1 MSEQTTFDLT
11 ENIKLDKEIIYDYP
25 LTTIFTNEIKNDGG
39 IFQVPVTY
47 SIDNNF
53 YYTTDGTTSEF
64 NFTKM
69 HIGKAYHTNIENV
82 SKDNPNMIGE
92 LVLQH
97 SSNCYVCFFI
107 EKSATAQ
114 RNILEAVL
122 SKDSANYEIEL
133 NNIIPKQDSC
143 IQLKDGRN
151 NIFIFT
157 TPIYVSSNLTKIDS
171 DVSNLFSTNY
181 NKNYIV
187 IPAKNISKR
196 QDDDIYI
203 DCTPTG
209 ASEEELNTYNVPIN
223 SKMMSEKQQTDLSTM
238 SINFAF
244 FTILSVVGYFLI
256 PMFYKK
262 TVIEMILYLNP
273 GNGDEINKERLKA
286 IKAADLFI
294 ILLLVMTIS
303 SFYTA
308 GAGSNNP
315 TYTSIAL
322 VLSLITILSASLINI
337 KKLNAD
343 FIRTIDK
350 SGRIIQLEFPTREV
364 TDTITGKK
372 TQEPIEVPT
381 DISKVFALFGH
392 ALTFIKDNLLAA
404 IAAIIIAVGFTVMGL
419 TMSGIISDNLGY
431 PLGAGMSM
439 LTIIILAISKLNEH
453 IEKLRNGDAI

>member
-1 MSEQTTFDLT
+1 M
-11 ENIKLDKEIIYDYP
+11 
-25 LTTIFTNEIKNDGG
+25 
-39 IFQVPVTY
+39 
-47 SIDNNF
+47 
-53 YYTTDGTTSEF
+53 
-64 NFTKM
+64 
-69 HIGKAYHTNIENV
+69 
-82 SKDNPNMIGE
+82 
-92 LVLQH
+92 
-97 SSNCYVCFFI
+97 
-107 EKSATAQ
+107 
-114 RNILEAVL
+114 
-122 SKDSANYEIEL
+122 
-133 NNIIPKQDSC
+133 
-143 IQLKDGRN
+143 
-151 NIFIFT
+151 
-157 TPIYVSSNLTKIDS
+157 
-171 DVSNLFSTNY
+171 
-181 NKNYIV
+181 

-256 PMFYKK
+256 PTFYKK

-273 GNGDEINKERLKA
+273 GKGDEINKERLKA
-286 IKAADLFI
+286 IKAADMFI
-294 ILLLVMTIS
+294 ILLLVMSITTL
-303 SFYTA
+303 YTA

-337 KKLNAD
+337 KKLNTD

-364 TDTITGKK
+364 TDSITGKK
-372 TQEPIEVPT
+372 TQEPIEIPT
-381 DISKVFALFGH
+381 DLSKVFALFGN

-404 IAAIIIAVGFTVMGL
+404 IAAIVIAVGFTVMGL

-431 PLGAGMSM
+431 PLGVGISM
-439 LTIIILAISKLNEH
+439 LTITILAISKLNEH
-453 IEKLRNGDAI
+453 IEKIRNGEVI